1 MDEIQH
7 LLAALVLRIDHGRQ
21 HVLHWFRWR
30 FRHKMRAQLSHYQ
43 RRGDPLPA
51 HLRDWERA
59 IQDPQL

>member
-1 MDEIQH
+1 VDEIQH

-21 HVLHWFRWR
+21 HLLHWFRWR

-43 RRGDPLPA
+43 RRGNPLPA
-51 HLRDWERA
+51 HLHDWERA